1 MVHRRI
7 MHPIFSPFWTFTNSA
22 MDYFLFVLIGLL
34 LFLTITLQTQART
47 ITGYSPR
54 LAWIRGGIYFTSGF
68 ILSILTG
75 VLPALISKPIA
86 TSEQVSNLYWWL
98 FTFLCCS
105 VIYFAYFYLWPR
117 GTLTHGRELHLPQV
131 LFFGLFWGLGEGQV
145 FLSAWAVTEKFI
157 SNVWLTALITFLI
170 VGTFKGLWQSQYW
183 DIHVAPEHNIPE
195 WNLKKVLFGHIPNLI
210 CTLSYLAVFGNALIF
225 LLLQTSGLMY
235 MAYRMRFPAWNDDR
249 P

>member
-1 MVHRRI
+1 MLSDGRV
-7 MHPIFSPFWTFTNSA
+7 FFPFWSFSNSPL
-22 MDYFLFVLIGLL
+22 DYFLFALIGLW
-34 LFLTITLQTQART
+34 LFLFVTLQVNKQN
-47 ITGYSPR
+47 ISGYSPR

-75 VLPALISKPIA
+75 VLPALINKPIA
-86 TSEQVSNLYWWL
+86 TAEQLSNFYWWL
-98 FTFLCCS
+98 FTLLCVG

-145 FLSAWAVTEKFI
+145 FLSTWAVIEKFI
-157 SNVWLTALITFLI
+157 SNAWLTALVTFLI

-195 WNLKKVLFGHIPNLI
+195 WNLKKVLLGHIPNLV
-210 CTLSYLAVFGNALIF
+210 CTLSYLAVFGNSLVF
-225 LLLQTSGLMY
+225 LLLQTAGLMY
-235 MAYRMRFPAWNDDR
+235 MTYRMRFPAWNDD
-249 P
+249 